1 MKYENL
7 IDLIEKSCKIIPFE
21 NLTGTIIGIYITKKG
36 IEYQVRY
43 YSNFEQ
49 KTEYFFGW
57 ELLIAEVE

>member
-7 IDLIEKSCKIIPFE
+7 IEKPCKIIPFE
-21 NLTGTIIGIYITKKG
+21 NLTDTIIGIYITKKG

-57 ELLIAEVE
+57 ELRFEECEK

>member
-1 MKYENL
+1 MKYEN
-7 IDLIEKSCKIIPFE
+7 LIEKSCKIIPFE

-49 KTEYFFGW
+49 KTEYFFEW
-57 ELLIAEVE
+57 ELRFEECE